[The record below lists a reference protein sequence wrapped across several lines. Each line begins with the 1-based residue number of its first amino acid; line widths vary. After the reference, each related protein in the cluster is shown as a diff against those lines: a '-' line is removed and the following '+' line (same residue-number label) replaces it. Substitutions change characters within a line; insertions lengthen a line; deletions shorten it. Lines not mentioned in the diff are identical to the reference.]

1 MMTPIIL
8 FFTGILYLPYINP
21 FFLNFNFGNKV
32 NIKDREFKRQITYK
46 LPPKKQQI
54 VNKITGFY
62 GLIGPDVNMS
72 TVSNLFDLF
81 IGDGNIQGAF
91 FDKGNIT
98 VIKHF
103 VRTDKLL
110 YEEENGRIP
119 NNNFVKL
126 VFSILNKFHLL
137 PDIMGLA
144 NTALLNVRNKI
155 YALYERDQPYLLNI
169 NFAKKEITT
178 LQKQTIPNIAHI
190 SGHSKYINNTI
201 ETVDYDVLK
210 NQLIFYKLNSE
221 FNTLYSHSVKTRYMP
236 VVHDFWSSK
245 DKIIFMDS
253 PLVMDVE
260 NILKKSL
267 PVLLHKKQPTFIHIL
282 DKNTHRIETY
292 RSNDSF
298 YMFHY
303 ADMIETP
310 EKIHIYGS
318 LYEELDFS
326 DLNIKGI
333 YREIIINKNTKEVS
347 ISKIRELEKFDLDF
361 PIKFGDKIVFRNIH
375 NKTINGFVIFHKMKV
390 IKEIIFNNLCIC
402 GEPALLYIDKMPYIV
417 SFAYSKKQNCILFV
431 NLFNYDKIIINVPF
445 EFNIGFHSLFIPTP
459 KDQ

>member
-1 MMTPIIL
+1 MNHIIL
-8 FFTGILYLPYINP
+8 FFTVILYLPYINP

-62 GLIGPDVNMS
+62 GLIGPDVNMT
-72 TVSNLFDLF
+72 TVNNLFDLF

-91 FDKGNIT
+91 FNKGNIT

-126 VFSILNKFHLL
+126 VFSLLNKFHLL

-169 NFAKKEITT
+169 NFANKDITT
-178 LQKQTIPNIAHI
+178 LRKQTIPNIAHI

-201 ETVDYDVLK
+201 ETIDYDVLK

-221 FNTLYSHSVKTRYMP
+221 FNTLYSHSIKTRYMP
-236 VVHDFWSSK
+236 VVHDFWSSP

-253 PLVMDVE
+253 PLVMDIE
-260 NILKKSL
+260 NILKKTL
-267 PVLLHKKQPTFIHIL
+267 PVLLDKKQPTFIHIL
-282 DKNTHRIETY
+282 DKNTSKVETY

-310 EKIHIYGS
+310 DKIHIYGS

-326 DLNIKGI
+326 NLSIKGI
-333 YREIIINKNTKEVS
+333 YREIILHKHTKEVS

-361 PIKFGDKIVFRNIH
+361 PIKFGDKIVFRNIN

-390 IKEIIFNNLCIC
+390 IKEIIFPNLCIC

-417 SFAYSKKQNCILFV
+417 SFAYSKKENCILFV
-431 NLFNYDKIIINVPF
+431 NLFNYDKIIIHVPF
-445 EFNIGFHSLFIPTP
+445 EFNVGFHSLFIPTP
-459 KDQ
+459 TVE